1 MAKKSYEMDMCN
13 GPLFS
18 KIIIFA
24 MPLMLSGILQLLFN
38 AADMIV
44 VGRYSTTTA
53 LAAIGSVGALINF
66 FVNMIIGISVG
77 SNVLVARFYGAKK
90 WDQLEDAVHTSIL
103 LSFLMGV
110 IVGLIAIL
118 FSRPILILMK
128 SPDDVIDLSVLYIRI
143 YFAGLPLSMLYNF
156 GSSILR
162 AVGDTRRPLIYLSIS
177 GAVNVLLNLF
187 FVTQL
192 SMSVE
197 GVALATIISQA
208 LSAVLV
214 LRCLLNTDGK
224 YKLELKKLRLNT
236 KMIGQIFQIGIPAG
250 VQSMLFSI
258 SNILIQSSIN
268 DFGSTAMAGNTA
280 CSSIEGFVYMAMNSI
295 YQTNISFSSQNYG
308 AGKYKRMDK
317 SLIYCLIIVTIV
329 GLTLGNLAY
338 FFGEP
343 LLSLYTKEKEVIP
356 YGIARMAVICT
367 TYFTCGIMEVL
378 VGSLRGMGY
387 SILPM
392 IVSVVGICG
401 LRILWIC
408 TYFQQHHTLK
418 VLYMSYPITWVIT
431 IITDII
437 CILVIR
443 RKINQ
448 ETSQKS

>member
-143 YFAGLPLSMLYNF
+143 YFAGLPVSMLYNF

-177 GAVNVLLNLF
+177 GVVNVLLNLY

-192 SMSVE
+192 SMGVE

-295 YQTNISFSSQNYG
+295 YQTNISFSSQNFG

-317 SLIYCLIIVTIV
+317 SLIYCLIIVTII

-338 FFGEP
+338 FFGES

-387 SILPM
+387 SVLPM
-392 IVSVVGICG
+392 IVSVVGVCG

-408 TYFQQHHTLK
+408 TYFQQHHTLS

-448 ETSQKS
+448 KTSQ

>member
-177 GAVNVLLNLF
+177 GVVNVLLNLF

-214 LRCLLNTDGK
+214 LRCLLSTDGK

-343 LLSLYTKEKEVIP
+343 LLSLYTKEKDVIP
-356 YGIARMAVICT
+356 YGITRMAVICT

-392 IVSVVGICG
+392 IVSVVGVCG

-408 TYFQQHHTLK
+408 TYFQQHHTLS

-448 ETSQKS
+448 KTSQ